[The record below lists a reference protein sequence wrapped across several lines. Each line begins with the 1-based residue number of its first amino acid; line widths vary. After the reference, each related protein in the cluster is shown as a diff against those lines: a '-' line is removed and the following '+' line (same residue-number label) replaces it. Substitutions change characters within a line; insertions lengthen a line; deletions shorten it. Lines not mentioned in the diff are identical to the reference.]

1 MKYQMLGCASSARG
15 LWLAALGVFALGL
28 GGTRL
33 EAQERNSG
41 AVGGNNTL
49 PPPPAAAG
57 DETIGT
63 LPALNEGL
71 PITRAWDDPHAAF
84 YLEGRFEDVWS
95 ALVDVRGGT
104 SVTFQLVDPRAHRVR
119 LVFHGRVQ
127 LVLDR
132 QAVRSAS
139 IEIGMAV
146 PQTLGPA
153 STTVGLL
160 GSRAAA
166 TMALPGFTT
175 LPVQPHDASGALQ
188 STPLRALVE
197 STGGLRTIVHVAS
210 GRETVSITQMH

>member
-1 MKYQMLGCASSARG
+1 MKYQIAESASPARG
-15 LWLAALGVFALGL
+15 LWLTALGVLALCL
-28 GGTRL
+28 GGARV
-33 EAQERNSG
+33 EADERNSG

-49 PPPPAAAG
+49 PPPAASG

-71 PITRAWDDPHAAF
+71 PLTRAWDDPHAAF

-95 ALVDVRGGT
+95 ALVEIRGGT

-127 LVLDR
+127 LLLDR

-139 IEIGMAV
+139 IDIGMAV

-153 STTVGLL
+153 SATVGLL
-160 GSRAAA
+160 GSRAASTA
-166 TMALPGFTT
+166 ALPGFTA
-175 LPVQPHDASGALQ
+175 LPVQALDASGALLT
-188 STPLRALVE
+188 TPLRASVE
-197 STGGLRTIVHVAS
+197 SAGGLRTIVHVAS
-210 GRETVSITQMH
+210 GREIVSLTQIH

>member
-1 MKYQMLGCASSARG
+1 MKYPNLGSASSARR
-15 LWLAALGVFALGL
+15 LWLAALGVVALALGA
-28 GGTRL
+28 RL

-41 AVGGNNTL
+41 PVGGNNTL

-63 LPALNEGL
+63 LPALNESL
-71 PITRAWDDPHAAF
+71 PITRAWNDPHAAF
-84 YLEGRFEDVWS
+84 YVEGRFEDVWS
-95 ALVDVRGGT
+95 ALVGVRGGT
-104 SVTFQLVDPRAHRVR
+104 NVTFQLVDPRAQRVR

-127 LVLDR
+127 LLLDR

-153 STTVGLL
+153 STAVGLL

-166 TMALPGFTT
+166 TAALPGFTV
-175 LPVQPHDASGALQ
+175 LPIQALDASGALQ
-188 STPLRALVE
+188 STPLRASIE
-197 STGGLRTIVHVAS
+197 SKSGLRTIVHVAS
-210 GRETVSITQMH
+210 GRETVSLTQMH